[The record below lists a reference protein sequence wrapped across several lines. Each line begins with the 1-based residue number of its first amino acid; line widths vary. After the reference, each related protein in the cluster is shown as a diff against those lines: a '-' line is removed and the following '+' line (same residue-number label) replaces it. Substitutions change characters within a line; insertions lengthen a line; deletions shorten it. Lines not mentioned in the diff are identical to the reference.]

1 MPGMDHTALHKF
13 YFSEHDRAVL
23 ARDKTVTFVLSTEKL
38 NGTFAVGVV
47 HDSPEY
53 QHIKITQLLKRGSSG
68 EHPRKKDFSRSEDPV
83 FEVWTD
89 RIKKEDVSYTDV
101 QVGKDR
107 VGLEQLRTRVLKNNK
122 PFKHM

>member
-1 MPGMDHTALHKF
+1 MDRLRTDRPIYLGNNVVDFFF

-53 QHIKITQLLKRGSSG
+53 QHVKITQLLKRGNSG

-89 RIKKEDVSYTDV
+89 RIKKEEVSYT
-101 QVGKDR
+101 GIFFFSNCI
-107 VGLEQLRTRVLKNNK
+107 L
-122 PFKHM
+122 